1 MRKGRIIKHN
11 GQYYHITEY
20 KWDSDL
26 GKSVLIENDA
36 DALQALKNNKAYV
49 AHMFLEDQIPGGQK
63 AVDKYNK
70 LAGNFPVGTGPTKPP
85 VVIDKSNVD
94 VFENLSYDGNITKYV
109 RTLNGTVPVR
119 NKDDLHYAGL
129 SAEKSPLGESNIYP
143 SSFLLSTL
151 QDIGDINKITD
162 FDKARV
168 TLGYAHP
175 AAASYSQIRKA
186 MGLTSVDKNGY
197 GRFDM
202 TNNDPTH
209 YWASKHSDK
218 DHKTYVEGLNNYI
231 TKAYEILKQPL
242 VNQPKYSDASRT
254 PKDKKHFV
262 MTILAQ
268 TLYEYGYTNPS
279 SGKKTSNMYSD
290 EEIELLIKRNY
301 PGLMHFADQM
311 DTGLKNMGIPGGF
324 NEYLALPEEQ
334 KQPYKKELIKAT
346 RYPALSNPA
355 SHELYGEMD
364 KKMANLLPPGQV
376 EAEERIRQDFT
387 ELNPEALLQN
397 KFYKPAEEKKT
408 DNNIVVPYLED

>member
-49 AHMFLEDQIPGGQK
+49 AHMFREDELPGGQEM
-63 AVDKYNK
+63 VDKYNR
-70 LAGNFPVGTGPTKPP
+70 LASNFPAGTGPMKPP

-94 VFENLSYDGNITKYV
+94 VFKNLSYDGNITDYV
-109 RTLNGTVPVR
+109 ETLNGTVPVR

-129 SAEKSPLGESNIYP
+129 SAEKSPLGTSDIYP
-143 SSFLLSTL
+143 SSFLYATL
-151 QDIGDINKITD
+151 QDIGTPSKIKD

-168 TLGYAHP
+168 TLGYKHP

-218 DHKTYVEGLNNYI
+218 DHKTYVEGINKYI
-231 TKAYEILKQPL
+231 TKVYEILKQPL

-268 TLYEYGYTNPS
+268 TLYEYGYTNPD
-279 SGKKTSNMYSD
+279 SGKKASNMYSD

-301 PGLMHFADQM
+301 PGLMHFADQI

-334 KQPYKKELIKAT
+334 KKPFRNQLKEAT
-346 RYPALSNPA
+346 IYPAFSNPE
-355 SHELYGEMD
+355 SHEIYGQMD
-364 KKMANLLPPGQV
+364 TKMANLLPPGHGKV
-376 EAEERIRQDFT
+376 EKEIRENST
-387 ELNPEALLQN
+387 RLNPNALLENQ
-397 KFYKPAEEKKT
+397 FYKPAEEKKT

>member
-36 DALQALKNNKAYV
+36 DALRALKNNKAYV
-49 AHMFLEDQIPGGQK
+49 AHMFREDELPGGQEM
-63 AVDKYNK
+63 VDKYNT
-70 LAGNFPVGTGPTKPP
+70 LVRNFPAGTGPMKPP

-94 VFENLSYDGNITKYV
+94 VFKNLSYDGNITDYV
-109 RTLNGTVPVR
+109 ETLNGTVPVR

-129 SAEKSPLGESNIYP
+129 SAEKSPLGTSDIYP
-143 SSFLLSTL
+143 SSFLYPTL
-151 QDIGDINKITD
+151 QDIGTPSKIKD

-186 MGLTSVDKNGY
+186 MGLTSVNDNGV

-202 TNNDPTH
+202 TNNDPDH
-209 YWASKHSDK
+209 YWAARHSDK
-218 DHKTYVEGLNNYI
+218 DHKTYVEGINKYI
-231 TKAYEILKQPL
+231 TTAYEILKQPL
-242 VNQPKYSDASRT
+242 VNQPKYSNASRT

-268 TLYEYGYTNPS
+268 TLYEYGYGQN
-279 SGKKTSNMYSD
+279 KKNRMYSD
-290 EEIELLIKRNY
+290 EQIELLIKRNY
-301 PGLMHFADQM
+301 PGLMHLADQI

-324 NEYLALPEEQ
+324 NEYLNLPEEQ
-334 KQPYKKELIKAT
+334 KKPFRNQLREAT
-346 RYPALSNPA
+346 IYPAFANPE
-355 SHELYGEMD
+355 SHEIYETLGY
-364 KKMANLLPPGQV
+364 KMANALPPGQEKV
-376 EAEERIRQDFT
+376 KKEIENNSKQ
-387 ELNPEALLQN
+387 LNPEALLQN
-397 KFYKPAEEKKT
+397 QFYKPKERREI
-408 DNNIVVPYLED
+408 DNIVPYLED

>member
-11 GQYYHITEY
+11 NQYYHITEY

-49 AHMFLEDQIPGGQK
+49 ANMFLEDQIPKGQE

-70 LAGNFPVGTGPTKPP
+70 LAVNFFAGTGPTKPP

-94 VFENLSYDGNITKYV
+94 VYKNLSYDGNITNYV
-109 RTLNGTVPVR
+109 ETFNGTVPVR

-151 QDIGDINKITD
+151 QDIGDIPNIKKLD
-162 FDKARV
+162 DARV

-218 DHKTYVEGLNNYI
+218 DHKTYVNGLNKYI

-279 SGKKTSNMYSD
+279 SGKKVSNMYSD

-301 PGLMHFADQM
+301 PGLMHFADQI

-324 NEYLALPEEQ
+324 NEYLTYSEEQ
-334 KQPYKKELIKAT
+334 KQPYRNQLKEAT
-346 RYPALSNPA
+346 RYPALSNPE
-355 SHELYGEMD
+355 SHEIYRQMD
-364 KKMANLLPPGQV
+364 EKMANLLPPGQV
-376 EAEERIRQDFT
+376 KAEKQIRQDPKQ
-387 ELNPEALLQN
+387 LNPNALLQN
-397 KFYKPAEEKKT
+397 QFYTPAEEKKT
-408 DNNIVVPYLED
+408 DNKELDNGRV